1 MNSLLIRNARLV
13 TLNDGDLPRRGAAMR
28 ELGIVPKG
36 DVLIENGSIAEIG
49 AGLSA
54 PNGATVIEAEG
65 RVCMPGFV
73 DAHTHAIWAGDRLD
87 EVDLKQRGASYL
99 DILKAGGGIMS
110 TVRAVRAASQG
121 ELAAGLRKR
130 LGWALQEGTT
140 TIEVKSGYGLTT
152 ADELKSLRAIVDA
165 SGSFPGTVIPTAL
178 IAHAIDP
185 EQPNFIETTI
195 NETLPAVHEAFPEI
209 AIDAYCEQ
217 GAWSLD
223 DCRRLFEAATAL
235 GHPLRVHADQF
246 NALGMIELAIEMG
259 FVSVDH
265 LEATGAESLA
275 RLASSSTFGVMLP
288 CSGFQVDDRY
298 ADGRAF
304 IDAGGALVIAS
315 NCNPGSSPTSSIPL
329 TIALATRKS
338 GVTTAEAICACTA
351 NAAALL
357 GLVDRGTI
365 AKGQRA
371 DLLLLRHEDERMLG
385 YEFGGD
391 PVDCVICEGRVVRSL
406 P

>member
-1 MNSLLIRNARLV
+1 MSPLLIRNARLV
-13 TLNDGDLPRRGAAMR
+13 TLSDGDLPRRGAAMR
-28 ELGIVPKG
+28 ELGIVPTG
-36 DVLIENGSIAEIG
+36 DVLIENGLIAEIG
-49 AGLSA
+49 DGINA
-54 PNGATVIEAEG
+54 PSGTTIIEAEG

-87 EVDLKQRGASYL
+87 EVDLKQQGASYL

-110 TVRAVRAASQG
+110 TVRAVRAASQD

-130 LGWALQEGTT
+130 LDWALREGTT

-165 SGSFPGTVIPTAL
+165 SESFPGTVIPTAL

-195 NETLPAVHEAFPEI
+195 NETLPTVHESFPDI

-223 DCRRLFEAATAL
+223 DCRRLFESAKAL

-246 NALGMIELAIEMG
+246 NALGMVELAIEMG

-265 LEATGAESLA
+265 LEATSAESLA
-275 RLASSSTFGVMLP
+275 RLASSPTFGVMLP

-298 ADGRAF
+298 ADGRTF

-315 NCNPGSSPTSSIPL
+315 NCNPGSAPTSSIPL

-391 PVDCVICEGRVVRSL
+391 PVDCVICEGRIVRS
-406 P
+406 PP